1 MSSEMLKAEQY
12 CHGHDHEGEAA
23 SLHLSK
29 VRGTNLQMRTRLKC
43 CGVTNS
49 HQLLQAAGPFR
60 ARVVLS
66 GKTGIEMAAL
76 AYITK
81 RADLARVKG
90 IGATFTDMLE
100 VMSVDT
106 VERLAAWAPDAL
118 HRTLHDFNRAERFAR
133 RAPTPEEIAD
143 WVTQARKLPVLIDN
157 V

>member
-1 MSSEMLKAEQY
+1 MSSEMLKAHHY
-12 CHGHDHEGEAA
+12 GCDHEGEAV

-29 VRGTNLQMRTRLKC
+29 VRGTNLQMRARLKC
-43 CGVTNS
+43 CGITNS
-49 HQLLQAAGPFR
+49 RQLLQAAGPFR

-90 IGATFTDMLE
+90 IGATFADMLE
-100 VMSVDT
+100 VMGVDT

-133 RAPTPEEIAD
+133 RSPTPEEIEA
-143 WVTQARKLPVLIDN
+143 WVTQARQLPILIDN

>member
-1 MSSEMLKAEQY
+1 MSSEMLNADQHCY
-12 CHGHDHEGEAA
+12 DHEGEAV

-29 VRGTNLQMRTRLKC
+29 VRGTNLQIRARLKC

-49 HQLLQAAGPFR
+49 RQLLRAAGPFR

-66 GKTGIEMAAL
+66 GKTGIDMATL

-90 IGATFTDMLE
+90 IGATFADMLE
-100 VMSVDT
+100 VIEVDT
-106 VERLAAWAPDAL
+106 VERLASWAPDAL
-118 HRTLHDFNRAERFAR
+118 HRTLHDFNRTERFAR
-133 RAPTPEEIAD
+133 RSPTPEEIEE
-143 WVTQARKLPVLIDN
+143 WVTQARRLPILIDH

>member
-1 MSSEMLKAEQY
+1 MGSEIVKAAAPYSS
-12 CHGHDHEGEAA
+12 DEGEAV

-29 VRGTNLQMRTRLKC
+29 VRGTNLQMRTRLKS

-49 HQLLQAAGPFR
+49 RQLLRAAGPFR

-66 GKTGIEMAAL
+66 GKTGIDMAAL

-90 IGATFTDMLE
+90 IGATFADMLE
-100 VMSVDT
+100 VIGVDT
-106 VERLAAWAPDAL
+106 VERLAAWVPDAL
-118 HRTLHDFNRAERFAR
+118 HRTLLDFNRAERFAR
-133 RAPTPEEIAD
+133 RAPTPEEIGS
-143 WVTQARKLPVLIDN
+143 WVAQARELPVLIDH